1 MDGGSSALAT
11 LKEATSLKLETPF
24 FLVSS
29 LAGLAVIAA
38 PHTTPLHALA
48 RSLSWLGWANGA
60 AWVEP
65 TRAWLTASA
74 HEGMVHFVC
83 WVCATAGVALAAVS
97 PRPPSFAWLG
107 IGGLVEIG
115 ATSDAWLW
123 PLAAFG
129 LTSVIGRL
137 RERRVFGNRWQHAGL
152 TVSYLG
158 LALFYLPIMAITIFM
173 GQRGR
178 PSAAKVKVELTADGL
193 QALDER
199 LSAFGMPPLVP
210 PVEGRTVRRRP
221 LAQAEWPAAAKQVG
235 NSMVVPG
242 NEPSGN
248 EPALGADHGVPAW
261 RLGVLHRATDNGV

>member
-48 RSLSWLGWANGA
+48 RSLSWLGWAKGG

-74 HEGMVHFVC
+74 HEDMVHFVC
-83 WVCATAGVALAAVS
+83 WVCATAGVALAAVG
-97 PRPPSFAWLG
+97 PRPPFFAWLG
-107 IGGLVEIG
+107 IAGLVEIG
-115 ATSDAWLW
+115 ATSDAWHW

-137 RERRVFGNRWQHAGL
+137 RERRAFGNRWQHAGL
-152 TVSYLG
+152 TVSYFG
-158 LALFYLPIMAITIFM
+158 LALFYLPLMAITIFM
-173 GQRGR
+173 GQRER
-178 PSAAKVKVELTADGL
+178 PSAAKVKVELTADGM

-210 PVEGRTVRRRP
+210 PMEGRTVPRRP
-221 LAQAEWPAAAKQVG
+221 LAHADWSIAAEEADT
-235 NSMVVPG
+235 MVVQ
-242 NEPSGN
+242 
-248 EPALGADHGVPAW
+248 
-261 RLGVLHRATDNGV
+261 ATN